1 MNKILII
8 DDTKEN
14 LEAAKDSLEILIP
27 ECVVIT
33 TESGKEGLKVARDE
47 QPDVIISD
55 VFMPEMDGI
64 EVCKRLKGDE
74 ATKHIPIIIHTGST
88 TDAESRI
95 QCLEAGADV
104 FLAKPIDAGELTA
117 QINAMLRIKKAED
130 KLRAEK
136 EQLDDAVHKRTKE
149 LKESEEALTLVIE
162 NIPFAVFA
170 HNLDGEFILVNK
182 TSTDYTG
189 YSPKELLKMRVSD
202 IDHKSITRDDRK
214 NIWEKL
220 QYGGHERVFSTHY
233 KKDGSQHPAEVHLTA
248 ISLRNEP
255 VIIAIVQDITERK
268 QAEKTLAESE
278 QLNRTV
284 IENSPIGISVRDKN
298 GTLLL
303 SNKAWKTLWGS
314 SEKDISADHQKRKK
328 LVFDEKD
335 SYLHDHLDEIRK
347 VYSEGGQYFIQDIKL
362 SRSKK
367 NKAEWISQYFYSIK
381 NEQGKVEKVVI
392 LTEDITKRKQAEK
405 VLAENEL
412 QFRSLS
418 DASMEGIGIVHD
430 GKILVANKKACELFD
445 YDQNEIVGKPL
456 LAFIALESRE
466 LALKNFRDKFKEPFE
481 IVAIRK
487 NGSKFFAEVC
497 GKSIEFKGQTG
508 RVIAIRDITER
519 KQAEKIQKT
528 LFDISNALNTTDN
541 INELYSKIREF
552 LGDVIDT
559 TNFYIALY
567 DEKTDMISL
576 PFDVD
581 EKDVYETFPAGKTI
595 TKYVIKTGK
604 SLFATKDVVKKLIKK
619 GLIETVGSPSEIW
632 LGIPLKIENKVI
644 GVIAVQSYDDPNLYT
659 EKDIEIL
666 NFISE
671 EIALAINR
679 KQAVEEVSGAAKE
692 WQTTF
697 DTTNDIIWVLSQDQR
712 VLRSNKMAEQM
723 FQRPNDEIIG
733 KHCWEIVH
741 GTHQPIPECPVIRAK
756 ESLKRETMELQ
767 IYKSWFEITV
777 DPVLDTNG
785 KYAGAIHVVSDI
797 TERKQ
802 AEEELK
808 INRERLKTANSI
820 LRHDIANDLIVIK
833 SALDIYHEEQDKTML
848 DEIDKRVEKSLNT
861 IKQQREQEQFLD
873 SHSDLNEF
881 QIDNVIQEIIKD
893 YPGIICNVTGT
904 GKAYADNAIYSVF
917 ENIINNAK
925 MHAKSTKLDIDIT
938 YNEDFCE
945 IRFADDGIG
954 IADEIK
960 YKVFEKG
967 FQYGENGHTGIGLYI
982 VKKAV
987 NDYGGEVFIQN
998 NTPKGAVFVIRLK
1011 KTIAR

>member
-14 LEAAKDSLEILIP
+14 LEAVKDSLEILIP
-27 ECVVIT
+27 DCVVIT
-33 TESGKEGLKVARDE
+33 TGSGKEGLKVAKDVL
-47 QPDVIISD
+47 PDVIISD
-55 VFMPEMDGI
+55 VVMPEMNGI
-64 EVCKRLKGDE
+64 EVCKRLKKDE
-74 ATKHIPIIIHTGST
+74 KTKLIPIIIHTGSK
-88 TDAESRI
+88 TDAETRI

-136 EQLDDAVHKRTKE
+136 EQLDVSVHKRTNE

-182 TSTDYTG
+182 TSSNYTG
-189 YSPKELLKMRVSD
+189 YTKSELLKMRVSD
-202 IDHKSITRDDRK
+202 IDHQSITRDFRK

-220 QYGGHERVFSTHY
+220 QYGRHEQVFSTHY
-233 KKDGSQHPAEVHLTA
+233 RKDGSQYPIEVHITA
-248 ISLRNEP
+248 ITLRNEP
-255 VIIAIVQDITERK
+255 IIIAIVQDITERK
-268 QAEKTLAESE
+268 QVEKALAESG

-303 SNKAWKTLWGS
+303 SNKAWNTLWGS
-314 SEKDISADHQKRKK
+314 SEKDISAAHQKRNK

-335 SYLHDHLDEIRK
+335 SYLHDHLDEIRR

-362 SRSKK
+362 SRNKE
-367 NKAEWISQYFYSIK
+367 NKAEWISQYFYSIVDEK
-381 NEQGKVEKVVI
+381 GEVEKVII
-392 LTEDITKRKQAEK
+392 LTE
-405 VLAENEL
+405 
-412 QFRSLS
+412 
-418 DASMEGIGIVHD
+418 
-430 GKILVANKKACELFD
+430 
-445 YDQNEIVGKPL
+445 
-456 LAFIALESRE
+456 
-466 LALKNFRDKFKEPFE
+466 
-481 IVAIRK
+481 
-487 NGSKFFAEVC
+487 
-497 GKSIEFKGQTG
+497 
-508 RVIAIRDITER
+508 DITER
-519 KQAEKIQKT
+519 KQAEEKLKKSEQNLKALFRAMTDIVLELDREGRYINIAPTSPDLLYKPAAEVLGKTLHEIFPLNEADKFLSMIHKSLDEDRTVKIEYPLKIKNKVIWFEGRATPKTPNTVLYIAHDITERKEAEKIQKT
-528 LFDISNALNTTDN
+528 LFNISNALNTTDN

-567 DEKTDMISL
+567 NEKTDMISL

-581 EKDVYETFPAGKTI
+581 EKDAFDTFPAGKTI

-604 SLFATKDVVKKLIKK
+604 SLFATKDVVKKLIKN
-619 GLIETVGSPSEIW
+619 GLIETIGSASEIW
-632 LGIPLKIENKVI
+632 LGVPLKLENEVI

-679 KQAVEEVSGAAKE
+679 KQAE
-692 WQTTF
+692 
-697 DTTNDIIWVLSQDQR
+697 D
-712 VLRSNKMAEQM
+712 
-723 FQRPNDEIIG
+723 
-733 KHCWEIVH
+733 
-741 GTHQPIPECPVIRAK
+741 
-756 ESLKRETMELQ
+756 
-767 IYKSWFEITV
+767 
-777 DPVLDTNG
+777 
-785 KYAGAIHVVSDI
+785 
-797 TERKQ
+797 
-802 AEEELK
+802 ELK
-808 INRERLKTANSI
+808 VNRERLKIANSI

-848 DEIDKRVEKSLNT
+848 DEIDKRVEKSLIT
-861 IKQQREQEQFLD
+861 IKQQREQERFLD
-873 SHSDLNEF
+873 SHSDLNEY
-881 QIDNVIQEIIKD
+881 QIDNVIKEIIKD
-893 YPGIICNVTGT
+893 YPDIACNVTGT

-938 YNEDFCE
+938 YNEDYCD
-945 IRFADDGIG
+945 IKFADDGIG
-954 IADEIK
+954 IPDEIK
-960 YKVFEKG
+960 HKVFDKG
-967 FQYGENGHTGIGLYI
+967 FQFGKNGHTGIGLYI
-982 VKKAV
+982 VKKTID
-987 NDYGGEVFIQN
+987 DYGGEVFIQN

-1011 KTIAR
+1011 KTIGR

>member
-14 LEAAKDSLEILIP
+14 LEAVKDSLEILIP
-27 ECVVIT
+27 DCSVIT
-33 TESGKEGLKVARDE
+33 TESGKNGLKAAKNV

-64 EVCKRLKGDE
+64 EVCKRLKADE

-136 EQLDDAVHKRTKE
+136 EQLDAAVLKRTKE
-149 LKESEEALTLVIE
+149 LKESEKALTLLIE

-182 TSTDYTG
+182 TSTEYTG

-220 QYGGHERVFSTHY
+220 QYGGHEQVFSTHF
-233 KKDGSQHPAEVHLTA
+233 KKDGSQYPVEVHITA
-248 ISLRNEP
+248 ITFRNEP
-255 VIIAIVQDITERK
+255 VILGIIQDITERK
-268 QAEKTLAESE
+268 KAEKALKESE
-278 QLNRTV
+278 ERYKDLAFC
-284 IENSPIGISVRDKN
+284 SVDWIWEVDKN
-298 GTLLL
+298 GRYTYASENVEKILGYSQKEILT
-303 SNKAWKTLWGS
+303 KTPFDFMPKEEAKRIGEIFGKIAA
-314 SEKDISADHQKRKK
+314 EKKPFVDLENLNLA
-328 LVFDEKD
+328 KD
-335 SYLHDHLDEIRK
+335 GRK
-347 VYSEGGQYFIQDIKL
+347 VYLLTNGAPILD
-362 SRSKK
+362 
-367 NKAEWISQYFYSIK
+367 
-381 NEQGKVEKVVI
+381 EKG
-392 LTEDITKRKQAEK
+392 
-405 VLAENEL
+405 N
-412 QFRSLS
+412 
-418 DASMEGIGIVHD
+418 
-430 GKILVANKKACELFD
+430 
-445 YDQNEIVGKPL
+445 
-456 LAFIALESRE
+456 
-466 LALKNFRDKFKEPFE
+466 LKGYRGVDK
-481 IVAIRK
+481 
-487 NGSKFFAEVC
+487 
-497 GKSIEFKGQTG
+497 
-508 RVIAIRDITER
+508 DITER
-519 KQAEKIQKT
+519 RQAEKIQET
-528 LFDISNALNTTDN
+528 LYKISYALNATDN
-541 INELYSKIREF
+541 INELYSKIREL
-552 LGDVIDT
+552 LGDVLDT

-567 DEKTDMISL
+567 NEKTDMISL

-581 EKDVYETFPAGKTI
+581 EKDDFETFPAGKTI

-632 LGIPLKIENKVI
+632 LGVPLKIDNKVI

-671 EIALAINR
+671 EIAIAIN
-679 KQAVEEVSGAAKE
+679 
-692 WQTTF
+692 
-697 DTTNDIIWVLSQDQR
+697 
-712 VLRSNKMAEQM
+712 
-723 FQRPNDEIIG
+723 
-733 KHCWEIVH
+733 
-741 GTHQPIPECPVIRAK
+741 
-756 ESLKRETMELQ
+756 
-767 IYKSWFEITV
+767 
-777 DPVLDTNG
+777 
-785 KYAGAIHVVSDI
+785 
-797 TERKQ
+797 RKQ

-848 DEIDKRVEKSLNT
+848 DEIEKRVEKSLNT
-861 IKQQREQEQFLD
+861 IKQQREQERFLD
-873 SHSDLNEF
+873 SHSALDEY
-881 QIDNVIQEIIKD
+881 QIDVVIDEVKKD
-893 YPGIICNVTGT
+893 YPDIICNVTGA
-904 GKAYADNAIYSVF
+904 GRAYADNAIYSVF
-917 ENIINNAK
+917 ENIISNAK
-925 MHAKSTKLDIDIT
+925 IHGKSAKLDIDIS

-960 YKVFEKG
+960 HKVFEKG
-967 FQYGENGHTGIGLYI
+967 FQFGENGHTGIGLYI
-982 VKKAV
+982 VKKTID
-987 NDYGGEVFIQN
+987 DYGGEVFIQN

-1011 KTIAR
+1011 KTIER